1 MKNKHDLLNKFTSP
15 LAHAIEASFDSL
27 AFHSVDDKEHAE
39 AIDSVII
46 LAAELMKQSKRS
58 RLSQIKLVRSYL
70 HESFGEAALQKFSQE
85 ITREHELDWNE
96 TCKALLLFSSEDRL
110 NLLKSFI
117 KIAYSEGV
125 YPTEERTFIKKLAQ
139 HLKVSKTKHK
149 HVEEEVFESEDKKKK
164 RALSLAG
171 LLAILLVSILFII
184 TAMYLKSVL
193 IGVALAYFFLPL
205 QQFYLKKFMTNKA
218 VQRIMELKPQR
229 RSLDDN
235 KVLEKRANKKMTVAC
250 NLTIATV
257 FLGFIFGITLLTTAS
272 YSFLRDTQKKIV
284 HIKQER
290 LEHHQTQENINSTQA
305 ISRKIV
311 ESTDQKTSN
320 DLEDADSS
328 INTDHT
334 LSNTPQTPETAPST
348 SSTYVN
354 WIRQEVK
361 ELEIKLKEFPVLSA
375 FTTQLSLALEDK
387 DNLNTIASKLTKASG
402 GLLGTLQV
410 MAGTF
415 INIVLDIFMG
425 LFFFIFFLKK
435 MALFQLV
442 SGGQSTGQYII
453 DGIFNST
460 WTPTLNEETKQEAI
474 SILDVVIDKMQR
486 WVRGCMFI
494 ILVEL
499 PIFLIIFSI
508 MGVPYAIPLAI
519 ISSLQVLLPFL
530 GPIIAIALTFGTCL
544 FNGITDPAFYLGLAL
559 VYFLIVTLLE
569 GFFLY
574 PKLVG
579 ASLGLTLLETI
590 IVVLLGGITAGIG
603 GAIFGV
609 PAASII
615 KYLSPR
621 IYKSF
626 FPNKELS
633 EPPPELE
640 LESEESPAT
649 S

>member
-1 MKNKHDLLNKFTSP
+1 MKNKPDLLNKFTSP

-27 AFHSVDDKEHAE
+27 AFHSVGDQEHTD
-39 AIDSVII
+39 AINSVII

-85 ITREHELDWNE
+85 ITREHDLDWNE
-96 TCKALLLFSSEDRL
+96 TCKPLLLFSSEDRL

-125 YPTEERTFIKKLAQ
+125 YPTEEKSFIKKLAQ
-139 HLKVSKTKHK
+139 HLKVSKSKHK
-149 HVEEEVFESEDKKKK
+149 HIEEEVFESEDKKKK

-184 TAMYLKSVL
+184 TAIYLKSVL

-235 KVLEKRANKKMTVAC
+235 KVLEKRANKKMNIAC

-257 FLGFIFGITLLTTAS
+257 FLGFIFVISLFTTAS

-284 HIKQER
+284 DIKQER
-290 LEHHQTQENINSTQA
+290 FEHHQIQENTNSTKVA
-305 ISRKIV
+305 DEKLAEPEDKKI
-311 ESTDQKTSN
+311 TDGSQKT
-320 DLEDADSS
+320 DLIIEEKNEQSEPATIES
-328 INTDHT
+328 
-334 LSNTPQTPETAPST
+334 EAPKASE
-348 SSTYVN
+348 TYVN

-361 ELEIKLKEFPVLSA
+361 ELEQKLKEFPVLSA
-375 FTTQLSLALEDK
+375 FTTQLALALEDK
-387 DNLNTIASKLTKASG
+387 DNLNTIAAKLTKASG

-460 WTPTLNEETKQEAI
+460 WTPTLNQETKQEAI

-530 GPIIAIALTFGTCL
+530 GPIIAIALTFVTCL
-544 FNGITDPAFYLGLAL
+544 LNGITDPAFYLGLAF

-626 FPNKELS
+626 FANKELS

-640 LESEESPAT
+640 LENEESPAA

>member
-15 LAHAIEASFDSL
+15 LTHAIEASFDSL
-27 AFHSVDDKEHAE
+27 AFHSVGDKEHSE

-58 RLSQIKLVRSYL
+58 RLSQIKSVRNYL
-70 HESFGEAALQKFSQE
+70 HESFGDAALQKFSQE
-85 ITREHELDWNE
+85 ITREHELDWNI
-96 TCKALLLFSSEDRL
+96 TCKALLLFSTQDRT

-117 KIAYSEGV
+117 KIAYSEGE
-125 YPTEERTFIKKLAQ
+125 YPEEEKLFIKRLAQ
-139 HLKVSKTKHK
+139 HLKISKNKHK
-149 HVEEEVFESEDKKKK
+149 AIEEEVFESEDKKKK

-171 LLAILLVSILFII
+171 VLAILLVSILFII
-184 TAMYLKSVL
+184 TAIYLKSVL

-205 QQFYLKKFMTNKA
+205 QQFYLKKFMNNKA

-229 RSLDDN
+229 RSLDDC
-235 KVLEKRANKKMTVAC
+235 KILEKRANKKMNIAC
-250 NLTIATV
+250 NLTIASV
-257 FLGFIFGITLLTTAS
+257 FLGFILVISLFTTAS
-272 YSFLRDTQKKIV
+272 YTFLKDTQKKIV
-284 HIKQER
+284 TIKQER
-290 LEHHQTQENINSTQA
+290 LEHHQQQDKNI
-305 ISRKIV
+305 
-311 ESTDQKTSN
+311 DQKTIEQQDEGELTEQTNS
-320 DLEDADSS
+320 
-328 INTDHT
+328 
-334 LSNTPQTPETAPST
+334 SNTSLPLEGEISDSNTATDGQTTQVSQ
-348 SSTYVN
+348 TYVN

-361 ELEIKLKEFPVLSA
+361 ELEVKLQEFPILSA

-387 DNLNTIASKLTKASG
+387 QNLNAIAAKITKASG

-460 WTPTLNEETKQEAI
+460 WTPSLNSETKQEAI

-494 ILVEL
+494 ILIEL
-499 PIFLIIFSI
+499 PIFLIIFSV

-559 VYFLIVTLLE
+559 AYFLIVTLLE

-626 FPNKELS
+626 FSNKDS
-633 EPPPELE
+633 A
-640 LESEESPAT
+640 SPSIDSSPDFSKSSSPT
-649 S
+649 T